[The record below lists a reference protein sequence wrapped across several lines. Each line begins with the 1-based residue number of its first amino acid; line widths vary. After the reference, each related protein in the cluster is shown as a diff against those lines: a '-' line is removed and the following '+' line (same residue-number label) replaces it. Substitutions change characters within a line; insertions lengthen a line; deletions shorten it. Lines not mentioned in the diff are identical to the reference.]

1 LPRVKYGAWGFALS
15 LGTSRDRLRFGAAA
29 ASLRA
34 ACLRRSFSTARD
46 HGEFHAAAA
55 ISAGCRPLSI
65 AVSRGSALGWART
78 SMTRSSGCVVATLA
92 EMGSA
97 PNTSRCATCGQV
109 GHLKIC
115 RSIEGAQRR
124 GSPTI
129 TCIRRIS
136 APHAA
141 HRMTRTPQPTPAP
154 RALRCQAISADCR
167 QSPFWFI
174 QLRDGALKPHPG
186 LKLELRSQGLCR
198 EDACVLCLDV
208 ELVRPGPGRP
218 PQSSIG
224 RQPTLTG
231 GTTMAGNRR
240 CRAPTRAGRRSRRR
254 LFVDP
259 IMG

>member
-46 HGEFHAAAA
+46 HVEFLAVAA
-55 ISAGCRPLSI
+55 ISAGWRPLSV

-154 RALRCQAISADCR
+154 RALR
-167 QSPFWFI
+167 
-174 QLRDGALKPHPG
+174 
-186 LKLELRSQGLCR
+186 
-198 EDACVLCLDV
+198 
-208 ELVRPGPGRP
+208 
-218 PQSSIG
+218 
-224 RQPTLTG
+224 PTLPSNLG
-231 GTTMAGNRR
+231 GLSAVPVLVHPAARRRIKAAPRSEAGAQVAR
-240 CRAPTRAGRRSRRR
+240 PLSRRR
-254 LFVDP
+254 VRAAP
-259 IMG
+259 RCPVCRYAIIKRYCERA

>member
-1 LPRVKYGAWGFALS
+1 MAQRSSRLACWLERGAVRLTA
-15 LGTSRDRLRFGAAA
+15 TSRP
-29 ASLRA
+29 LRA
-34 ACLRRSFSTARD
+34 ACLLWSFSTARA
-46 HGEFHAAAA
+46 HADAFAVAATSLGCLLLSSA
-55 ISAGCRPLSI
+55 ARCGSAGRCVRTLMAP
-65 AVSRGSALGWART
+65 VWGSA
-78 SMTRSSGCVVATLA
+78 VAPLV
-92 EMGSA
+92 EIGSA
-97 PNTSRCATCGQV
+97 PNTSRRATCGQAR
-109 GHLKIC
+109 HLKIC